1 MKGTVLKAVI
11 ALFIIGIIAIVGY
24 NYSYIFS
31 KTVTGEIIEMERVA
45 PETAILGGQPIQN
58 SAIFSYA
65 VAIRTED
72 GQIFTASSEDRQWA
86 VAKKG
91 YCVESVFYPY
101 PFWNLQKSGT
111 YFNARLTKMF
121 DCKSN
126 K

>member
-1 MKGTVLKAVI
+1 MKGIAVKALVALVVVGVLAVV
-11 ALFIIGIIAIVGY
+11 AT

-31 KTVTGEIIEMERVA
+31 KTVIGEIIEMERVA
-45 PETAILGGQPIQN
+45 PEAAIIGGQPIQT

-65 VAIRTED
+65 VAIKTKD

-91 YCVESVFYPY
+91 YCVEAVFYPY
-101 PFWNLQKSGT
+101 PFWNLAKSGT
-111 YFNARLTKMF
+111 YFNARLTTMF
-121 DCKSN
+121 DCKSQ

>member
-1 MKGTVLKAVI
+1 MKGIAVKAAVVLAIV
-11 ALFIIGIIAIVGY
+11 GIIAVVGF

-31 KTVTGEIIEMERVA
+31 KTVVGEIIEIERVA
-45 PETAILGGQPIQN
+45 PETAIIGGQSIQT

-65 VAIRTED
+65 VAIRTEN

-91 YCVESVFYPY
+91 YCVEAVFYPY
-101 PFWNLQKSGT
+101 PFWNLAKAGT
-111 YFNARLTKMF
+111 YFNARLTTMF
-121 DCKSN
+121 DCKPN